1 MTERPLTTTN
11 RLQSCGWLVLA
22 IALGGGCGS
31 RSVVPDEP
39 PPPAIDTH
47 FERLPE
53 LLAGIQAGEVS
64 LYEGLPD
71 SFWEPDLRGHELK
84 RKKTIRLHGYP
95 FYEEK
100 PTLKEAD
107 NQQLTATFY
116 AASSFAGYSGL
127 KSAGE
132 YNPDYCIS
140 WKSSGGETQALV
152 SLECAEVKL
161 YGPKSELHC
170 DLTPQAAEQLKQLL
184 QPYRKNRPAK

>member
-95 FYEEK
+95 FYEK
-100 PTLKEAD
+100 RPTLKEVD
-107 NQQLTATFY
+107 GRIFSY
-116 AASSFAGYSGL
+116 AAASTLWRRRSKPARPYMDRLMAFNRLICPS
-127 KSAGE
+127 
-132 YNPDYCIS
+132 
-140 WKSSGGETQALV
+140 T
-152 SLECAEVKL
+152 
-161 YGPKSELHC
+161 GPVLQGSVR
-170 DLTPQAAEQLKQLL
+170 AACTAS
-184 QPYRKNRPAK
+184 RS

>member
-1 MTERPLTTTN
+1 MTTTS
-11 RLQSCGWLVLA
+11 RLKNCGWLVLA
-22 IALGGGCGS
+22 IALCAGCGP

-39 PPPAIDTH
+39 PPPAIATS

-53 LLAGIQAGEVS
+53 LLAGIQGGEVS

-71 SFWEPDLRGHELK
+71 AFWEPDLRAKHLK
-84 RKKTIRLHGYP
+84 QKKTIRLHGYP
-95 FYEEK
+95 FYEER
-100 PTLKEAD
+100 PTLKDAD
-107 NQQLTATFY
+107 SRQLTATLS
-116 AASSFAGYSGL
+116 APSSFSGYSGL

-184 QPYRKNRPAK
+184 QPYRKNRPAE

>member
-1 MTERPLTTTN
+1 M
-11 RLQSCGWLVLA
+11 QAWLFFVLA
-22 IALGGGCGS
+22 LLCGGCGS
-31 RSVVPDEP
+31 RSAAPDEP
-39 PPPAIDTH
+39 PPPAIATS

-53 LLAGIQAGEVS
+53 LLAGIQPGGVS

-71 SFWEPDLRGHELK
+71 AFWEPDLRGQHLQQ
-84 RKKTIRLHGYP
+84 KKTIRMHGYP
-95 FYEEK
+95 FYEER

-107 NQQLTATFY
+107 GRQLTATLS
-116 AASSFAGYSGL
+116 AAGSYSAYSGL
-127 KSAGE
+127 KGAGE

-140 WKSSGGETQALV
+140 WKSSSGETQALI

-161 YGPKSELHC
+161 YGPITDLHC

>member
-1 MTERPLTTTN
+1 MTTTN
-11 RLQSCGWLVLA
+11 RLRNCGWLVLA

-31 RSVVPDEP
+31 RSVAPDEA
-39 PPPAIDTH
+39 PPPAIAAN

-53 LLAGIQAGEVS
+53 LLAGIQAGETS
-64 LYEGLPD
+64 LHEGLPD
-71 SFWEPDLRGHELK
+71 AFWEPDLRGQQLK
-84 RKKTIRLHGYP
+84 RKKTIRVHGYP
-95 FYEEK
+95 FYEERL
-100 PTLKEAD
+100 PSKEAD
-107 NQQLTATFY
+107 SRQLTSTLSAP
-116 AASSFAGYSGL
+116 SSFTAYSGL

-184 QPYRKNRPAK
+184 QPYRKNRPVK